1 MRRASRGAGLVV
13 LGLAVVVA
21 AGCASE
27 KKMAKSGSGDIVA
40 DRQRLMKLHGQIW
53 ADIQAKAKANNIEGI
68 EVSAETLAI
77 NAQYIPAMFP
87 EGSLT
92 DKSKAKPEVWQK
104 WPEFEAAA
112 KKMETEAAK
121 LRDAVQGQERPAHP
135 GHREGLR
142 PERLRSLPHAV
153 PRSAAPHLVAASPSG
168 RGRSTPPPGS
178 PSPPRLT
185 RFV

>member
-13 LGLAVVVA
+13 LGLAVVLA

-27 KKMAKSGSGDIVA
+27 KKMAKSGSGDVVA

-53 ADIQAKAKANNIEGI
+53 SDIQAKAKANNIEGI

-87 EGSLT
+87 EGTLT
-92 DKSKAKPEVWQK
+92 DKSKAKPEIWQK

-112 KKMETEAAK
+112 KKMETEAVK
-121 LRDAVQGQERPAHP
+121 LRDASKAKNAQLTQDIVKDF
-135 GHREGLR
+135 
-142 PERLRSLPHAV
+142 
-153 PRSAAPHLVAASPSG
+153 G
-168 RGRSTPPPGS
+168 RNACGACHTPFRVPPPRTS
-178 PSPPRLT
+178 
-185 RFV
+185 

>member
-1 MRRASRGAGLVV
+1 MRRTSRGAGLVV

-21 AGCASE
+21 AGCATE

-40 DRQRLMKLHGQIW
+40 DRQRLMKLHGQVW

-92 DKSKAKPEVWQK
+92 EKSKAKPEVWQK
-104 WPEFEAAA
+104 FPEFEAAA
-112 KKMETEAAK
+112 KKMETEATK
-121 LRDAVQGQERPAHP
+121 LRDASKAKNAQLTQDIVKDF
-135 GHREGLR
+135 
-142 PERLRSLPHAV
+142 
-153 PRSAAPHLVAASPSG
+153 G
-168 RGRSTPPPGS
+168 RNACGACHTPFRVPPPRTS
-178 PSPPRLT
+178 
-185 RFV
+185 

>member
-1 MRRASRGAGLVV
+1 VV

-53 ADIQAKAKANNIEGI
+53 ADIQAKAKANNIDGI

-92 DKSKAKPEVWQK
+92 DKSKAKPEIWQK

-112 KKMETEAAK
+112 KKMETEAVK
-121 LRDAVQGQERPAHP
+121 LRDASKAKNAQLTQDIVKDF
-135 GHREGLR
+135 
-142 PERLRSLPHAV
+142 
-153 PRSAAPHLVAASPSG
+153 G
-168 RGRSTPPPGS
+168 RNACGACHTPFRVPPPRTS
-178 PSPPRLT
+178 
-185 RFV
+185 

>member
-1 MRRASRGAGLVV
+1 MRRSIRGAGLVV
-13 LGLAVVVA
+13 LSLAVVVA
-21 AGCASE
+21 AGCASD
-27 KKMAKSGSGDIVA
+27 KKMVKSGSGDIVA

-68 EVSAETLAI
+68 EVSAETLSI

-92 DKSKAKPEVWQK
+92 EKSKAKPEVWQK

-121 LRDAVQGQERPAHP
+121 LRDASKAKNAQLTQDIVKDF
-135 GHREGLR
+135 
-142 PERLRSLPHAV
+142 
-153 PRSAAPHLVAASPSG
+153 G
-168 RGRSTPPPGS
+168 RNACGACHTPFRVPPPRTS
-178 PSPPRLT
+178 
-185 RFV
+185 

>member
-1 MRRASRGAGLVV
+1 VV
-13 LGLAVVVA
+13 LGLAVVVT

-27 KKMAKSGSGDIVA
+27 TKMAKSGSGDIVA
-40 DRQRLMKLHGQIW
+40 DRQRLMKLHGQVW

-112 KKMETEAAK
+112 KKMETEAVK
-121 LRDAVQGQERPAHP
+121 LRDASKAKNAQLTQDIVKDF
-135 GHREGLR
+135 
-142 PERLRSLPHAV
+142 
-153 PRSAAPHLVAASPSG
+153 G
-168 RGRSTPPPGS
+168 RNACGTCHTPFRVPPP
-178 PSPPRLT
+178 RT
-185 RFV
+185 

>member
-1 MRRASRGAGLVV
+1 MRRSIRGAGLVV
-13 LGLAVVVA
+13 LSLAVVVA

-87 EGSLT
+87 EGTLT

-112 KKMETEAAK
+112 KKMETEAVK
-121 LRDAVQGQERPAHP
+121 LRDASKAKNAQLTQDIVKDF
-135 GHREGLR
+135 
-142 PERLRSLPHAV
+142 
-153 PRSAAPHLVAASPSG
+153 G
-168 RGRSTPPPGS
+168 RNACGACHTPFRVPPPRTS
-178 PSPPRLT
+178 
-185 RFV
+185 

>member
-1 MRRASRGAGLVV
+1 MRRASRGTGLVV

-27 KKMAKSGSGDIVA
+27 KKMIKSGSGDIVA
-40 DRQRLMKLHGQIW
+40 DRQRMMKLHGQVW

-77 NAQYIPAMFP
+77 NSQYIPALFP

-104 WPEFEAAA
+104 FPEFEAAA
-112 KKMETEAAK
+112 AKMGTEAVK
-121 LRDAVQGQERPAHP
+121 LRDAAKAKNAQLTQDIVKDF
-135 GHREGLR
+135 
-142 PERLRSLPHAV
+142 
-153 PRSAAPHLVAASPSG
+153 G
-168 RGRSTPPPGS
+168 RNACGTCHTPFRVPPPRTS
-178 PSPPRLT
+178 
-185 RFV
+185 

>member
-1 MRRASRGAGLVV
+1 MRRSIRGAGLVV

-27 KKMAKSGSGDIVA
+27 KKMVKSGSGDIVA
-40 DRQRLMKLHGQIW
+40 DRQRMMKLHGQIW

-77 NAQYIPAMFP
+77 NAQYIPVMFP

-104 WPEFEAAA
+104 FPEFEAAA
-112 KKMETEAAK
+112 AKMGTEAVK
-121 LRDAVQGQERPAHP
+121 LRDAAKAKNAQLTQDIVKDF
-135 GHREGLR
+135 
-142 PERLRSLPHAV
+142 
-153 PRSAAPHLVAASPSG
+153 G
-168 RGRSTPPPGS
+168 RNACGACHTPFRVPPPRTS
-178 PSPPRLT
+178 
-185 RFV
+185 

>member
-13 LGLAVVVA
+13 LGLVVVVA
-21 AGCASE
+21 AGCAGE
-27 KKMAKSGSGDIVA
+27 KKMMRSGSGDIVA

-104 WPEFEAAA
+104 FPEFEAAA
-112 KKMETEAAK
+112 KKMETEATK
-121 LRDAVQGQERPAHP
+121 LRDASKAKNAQLTQDIVKDF
-135 GHREGLR
+135 
-142 PERLRSLPHAV
+142 
-153 PRSAAPHLVAASPSG
+153 G
-168 RGRSTPPPGS
+168 RNACGACHTPFRVPPPRTS
-178 PSPPRLT
+178 
-185 RFV
+185 

>member
-27 KKMAKSGSGDIVA
+27 NKMAKSGSGDIVA

-87 EGSLT
+87 EGTLT

-112 KKMETEAAK
+112 KKMETEAVK
-121 LRDAVQGQERPAHP
+121 LRDASKAKNAQLTQDIVKDF
-135 GHREGLR
+135 
-142 PERLRSLPHAV
+142 
-153 PRSAAPHLVAASPSG
+153 G
-168 RGRSTPPPGS
+168 RNACGACHTPFRVPPPRTS
-178 PSPPRLT
+178 
-185 RFV
+185 

>member
-1 MRRASRGAGLVV
+1 MRQSIRGAGLVV

-87 EGSLT
+87 EGTLT

-112 KKMETEAAK
+112 KKMETEAVK
-121 LRDAVQGQERPAHP
+121 LRDASKAKNAQLTQDIVKDF
-135 GHREGLR
+135 
-142 PERLRSLPHAV
+142 
-153 PRSAAPHLVAASPSG
+153 G
-168 RGRSTPPPGS
+168 RNACGACHTPFRVPPPRTS
-178 PSPPRLT
+178 
-185 RFV
+185 

>member
-1 MRRASRGAGLVV
+1 MRRSITGAGLVV

-53 ADIQAKAKANNIEGI
+53 SDIQAKAKANNIEGI

-87 EGSLT
+87 EGTLT

-112 KKMETEAAK
+112 KNMETEAVK
-121 LRDAVQGQERPAHP
+121 LRDASKAKNAQLTQDIVKDF
-135 GHREGLR
+135 
-142 PERLRSLPHAV
+142 
-153 PRSAAPHLVAASPSG
+153 G
-168 RGRSTPPPGS
+168 RNACGACHTPFRVPPPRTS
-178 PSPPRLT
+178 
-185 RFV
+185 

>member
-53 ADIQAKAKANNIEGI
+53 SDIQAKAKANNIEGI

-87 EGSLT
+87 EGTLT

-112 KKMETEAAK
+112 KNMETEAVK
-121 LRDAVQGQERPAHP
+121 LRDASKAKNAQLTQDIVKDF
-135 GHREGLR
+135 
-142 PERLRSLPHAV
+142 
-153 PRSAAPHLVAASPSG
+153 G
-168 RGRSTPPPGS
+168 RNACGACHTPFRVPPPRTS
-178 PSPPRLT
+178 
-185 RFV
+185 

>member
-21 AGCASE
+21 AGCASD
-27 KKMAKSGSGDIVA
+27 KKMIKSGSGDIVA
-40 DRQRLMKLHGQIW
+40 DRQRMMKLHGQIW

-77 NAQYIPAMFP
+77 NSQYIPVMFP

-104 WPEFEAAA
+104 FPEFEAAA
-112 KKMETEAAK
+112 AKMGSEAVK
-121 LRDAVQGQERPAHP
+121 LRDASKAKNAQLTQDIVKDF
-135 GHREGLR
+135 
-142 PERLRSLPHAV
+142 
-153 PRSAAPHLVAASPSG
+153 G
-168 RGRSTPPPGS
+168 RNACGACHTPFRVPPPRTS
-178 PSPPRLT
+178 
-185 RFV
+185 